1 MLWYLGAEDGLY
13 IFDVS
18 EEGLY
23 QFGDKDMKR
32 VTQLKVIPDESLVIM
47 LAGKYIIV
55 FAPYQCTL

>member
-1 MLWYLGAEDGLY
+1 MY

>member
-55 FAPYQCTL
+55 FGPYQCTL